1 MKFKPVGEINRF
13 KFLYICVI
21 FRPPIQYN
29 LRPVYLIALISLF
42 IGFIPIVLFLI
53 RKQKKRLSI
62 QTLYLEPYVWLILIS
77 SVYELICTLIFKL
90 NSDVWF
96 RTYLLLEF
104 MALFY
109 FFFNVFKNRY
119 RFLFYFFGAVFLL
132 TFIGLLYV
140 WNDWNNLKT
149 DSYLSLIEAIFVYTF
164 VILWFKD
171 VFLNLT
177 EQYLWNFPLFYF
189 ISGFIFYF
197 SGTLF
202 LFLMGDLIY
211 ESPEV
216 IFEDFWVFNIILNI
230 IKNIFLM
237 IGIWKEQKK

>member
-1 MKFKPVGEINRF
+1 M
-13 KFLYICVI
+13 
-21 FRPPIQYN
+21 
-29 LRPVYLIALISLF
+29 RPVYVIGLTSTF
-42 IGFIPIVLFLI
+42 IGFIPLVLFLI
-53 RKQKKRLSI
+53 RKKQRQLPPQASYI
-62 QTLYLEPYVWLILIS
+62 APFVWLTFIAS
-77 SVYELICTLIFKL
+77 AYELIVTLIFKV
-90 NSDVWF
+90 NTDIWF

-104 MALFY
+104 YVLFY
-109 FFFNVFKNRY
+109 FFVKVFKNRY
-119 RFLFYFFGAVFLL
+119 RPLFYFFGTVFLL
-132 TFIGLLYV
+132 TFIGLLFV
-140 WNDWNNLKT
+140 WNDWSHLLT

-171 VFLNLT
+171 VFHNLS

-202 LFLMGDLIY
+202 LFLMGDLID
-211 ESPEV
+211 ENPEL

-237 IGIWKEQKK
+237 VGIWRKQKK

>member
-1 MKFKPVGEINRF
+1 
-13 KFLYICVI
+13 
-21 FRPPIQYN
+21 
-29 LRPVYLIALISLF
+29 
-42 IGFIPIVLFLI
+42 
-53 RKQKKRLSI
+53 
-62 QTLYLEPYVWLILIS
+62 
-77 SVYELICTLIFKL
+77 
-90 NSDVWF
+90 
-96 RTYLLLEF
+96 